1 MADVLS
7 QSQIDALLN
16 AMQNSDNED
25 SVAEEPSTPEQEY
38 RKYDFYSPKKYT
50 EDKLKMLRSIYDNY
64 ARVAATQ
71 INGLFRVAS
80 EVEVVDVEEERY
92 YEFGNALNETDVL
105 ALAHVELP
113 DHSKNPPMVFHIAPT
128 LMAAMIDRMLGG
140 EGTPLEKSREFSE
153 IELNIVEKLMVVSVQ
168 LLRDPWKNVIEI
180 DPVLERL
187 ETNPQFAQVIAPNDM
202 IAIVTLN
209 LKIGDIEGFMNVCL
223 PFFTLESIMDRL
235 NTKYWFSNMQSDDET
250 DYDGFIEALL
260 RRVDVPVKAILGECS
275 VSVNEFLEL
284 QIGDV
289 IRLDTKVD
297 SELNVYVGN
306 IKKFTAMPG
315 ANDEHYAIQV
325 TSVIREGE

>member
-1 MADVLS
+1 MGEVLS
-7 QSQIDALLN
+7 QNEIDNLLAALSTGELDV
-16 AMQNSDNED
+16 DNMED
-25 SVAEEPSTPEQEY
+25 RNEKQVKNYDFERPAKFSKEHLRTLEIIFEHYGRLLSTNLPIYLRKNVTISVAS
-38 RKYDFYSPKKYT
+38 
-50 EDKLKMLRSIYDNY
+50 
-64 ARVAATQ
+64 
-71 INGLFRVAS
+71 S
-80 EVEVVDVEEERY
+80 ETVTFS
-92 YEFGNALNETDVL
+92 EFTNALGTPSILGITNFHPL
-105 ALAHVELP
+105 NGSIILEL
-113 DHSKNPPMVFHIAPT
+113 STNLGF
-128 LMAAMIDRMLGG
+128 AMIDRMLGG
-140 EGTPLEKSREFSE
+140 EGNPLEKSREFSE

-168 LLRDPWKNVIEI
+168 LLRDPWRNVIET

-235 NTKYWFSNMQSDDET
+235 NTKYWFSNMQSNDDT
-250 DYDGFIEALL
+250 DYDGYIESLL

-275 VSVNEFLEL
+275 VSVNEFLDL
-284 QIGDV
+284 QVGDV